1 MKGTTE
7 FSTTVSIKALRVR
20 RNLSQLE
27 LARRAGMSPAQ
38 LCKIERGQN
47 GLTASTLRRLAEA
60 LDVSIAA
67 LMGEAE
73 AGATGAAGD
82 GRAQE
87 RRVPCGLAEFV
98 PVLAAGEV
106 GRSIVA
112 DVAKQERA
120 LLEVENSLGIVPQ
133 STLRLIYAYGDDER
147 AAEILARDVRVSLGL
162 GSQPCVDLA
171 PVLENA
177 GVRIVQ
183 LRRPGLSQSAAFYT
197 VTRRTLSIAL
207 NADNTA
213 ERNAYRLAYE
223 LGGAVLFASHGFKTV
238 VDEGAAHR
246 FLRAFAAA
254 FLMPEEAVRGAV
266 ARLGVAPDGW
276 TMPVLVWAKERFG
289 VSAEAFAMRL
299 ESLGLIAP
307 AIRLALRDEL
317 RARYTTHLRSMEP
330 HPPKNQSRLD
340 ILKAIESD
348 FDRAVRKLARRPDFD
363 PPPSTSDH
371 KGGNAK

>member
-1 MKGTTE
+1 MKVTTE
-7 FSTTVSIKALRVR
+7 FSTTAAIRDLRVR
-20 RNLSQLE
+20 RNLSQQK

-67 LMGEAE
+67 LMGEAA
-73 AGATGAAGD
+73 AGAPGAAGD

-87 RRVPCGLAEFV
+87 RRVPCESDEFV
-98 PVLAAGEV
+98 SVLAAGEV
-106 GRSIVA
+106 GRSIA
-112 DVAKQERA
+112 EDVAAHERA
-120 LLEVENSLGIVPQ
+120 LLEVEKSLGIVPQ
-133 STLRLIYAYGDDER
+133 STLRLMYAYGDDER

-162 GSQPCVDLA
+162 GSQPCVELA

-183 LRRPGLSQSAAFYT
+183 LRRPGLSQSAAFYN
-197 VTRRTLSIAL
+197 VTRRTLAIAL
-207 NADNTA
+207 HADNTA

-289 VSAEAFAMRL
+289 VSAEAFARRL
-299 ESLGLIAP
+299 ESLGFIAP
-307 AIRLALRDEL
+307 ALRIALRDEL
-317 RARYTTHLRSMEP
+317 HARYAARPRSMEP
-330 HPPKNQSRLD
+330 HPPKNQSRLN
-340 ILKAIESD
+340 ILKAIEKN
-348 FDRAVRKLARRPDFD
+348 R
-363 PPPSTSDH
+363 
-371 KGGNAK
+371 